1 MTLLMSRRQGA
12 HSMKGA
18 RACPR
23 EMPRRRRGASEDR
36 AAEVVVQPGDPEPLQ
51 LPIGLAGGVEILGR
65 DAGGCE
71 RCRMPL
77 EQGAALPAHVDALG
91 REPYPVRPAAVG
103 PALLHQLA
111 CHGPTAAVKGK
122 VVAEDL

>member
-36 AAEVVVQPGDPEPLQ
+36 AAEVVVQHGDPEPLQ

-71 RCRMPL
+71 GCRMPL
-77 EQGAALPAHVDALG
+77 EPGADLAAQVEALVREPDPALPPVVG
-91 REPYPVRPAAVG
+91 R
-103 PALLHQLA
+103 ALL
-111 CHGPTAAVKGK
+111 PPKNGK
-122 VVAEDL
+122 